1 MNNYRQG
8 SILITVIIVISI
20 SMTLAI
26 YIFEHATKSYG
37 IVLSQQ
43 NEYQGAIYAMTVTKA
58 LEQVFEYDNTARS
71 DGPGDVWNLIPPI
84 PVDNGFLTIT
94 LTPVNAKFPINSL
107 ANDNEEIRDRYAAAL
122 DILLNDNNM
131 SPDIRY
137 DIESYLGT
145 GTLNSERIDTSSS
158 PYNYKGAKLS
168 SLAEAYYITSI
179 GDDYNQLTE
188 FVSLGDPNSKINL
201 NFVSREIMV
210 AIIPELEPFADAII
224 EAREESDLTDV
235 SEIYNIIGIGS
246 QDVYTL
252 ALNFFDVKSVYIY
265 AKLELTI
272 GDDTKFYHVLY
283 NKNEKKVTPIKYIE
297 GGSIDYF

>member
-1 MNNYRQG
+1 MNKLRQG
-8 SILITVIIVISI
+8 SILITVIIVVSISI
-20 SMTLAI
+20 TLATYI
-26 YIFEHATKSYG
+26 YEQAIKSYG
-37 IVLSQQ
+37 VVLSQQ
-43 NEYQGAIYAMTVTKA
+43 NEYQGAIYAMTVIKA
-58 LEQVFEYDNTARS
+58 LEVIFEYDTTRS
-71 DGPGDVWNLIPPI
+71 DGPGDVWNLIPAI

-94 LTPVNAKFPINSL
+94 LRPINAKFPLNSL
-107 ANDNEEIRDRYAAAL
+107 ANDNEEIRDRYARAL
-122 DILLNDNNM
+122 DILLSDNNM
-131 SPDIRY
+131 SSDIRY

-145 GTLNSERIDTSSS
+145 GNPTSERIDTSSS

-179 GDDYNQLTE
+179 GDNFNQLTE
-188 FVSLGDPNSKINL
+188 FVSMGDPNSKINL

-224 EAREESDLTDV
+224 TAREESDLTDV

-246 QDVYTL
+246 QDVYTTT
-252 ALNFFDVKSVYIY
+252 LNFFDVKSIYMY

-272 GDDTKFYHVLY
+272 GDNTQFYHVLY
-283 NKNEKKVTPIKYIE
+283 NKNGNKVTPIKYIE